1 MVKFAKAFLF
11 AFIVMVAAVSCTS
24 STSPQPNTEK
34 QPMPGY
40 PATGQQLVSTSAYP
54 APVSEEK
61 DPKSL
66 YPQSVNVPEPKPD
79 LGVITGK
86 VIERGTKEVYL
97 APTLILGE
105 LTFADNPDAPP
116 LVGFSEKTDPKGIQD
131 QSGKFIFQDIKPGK
145 YSIVVWT
152 PMSQTL
158 VSDADGNTLFVTVE
172 AGKVTDLG
180 NVFVP

>member
-1 MVKFAKAFLF
+1 MVKFTKAFLF
-11 AFIVMVAAVSCTS
+11 AFFLMVAVVSCTS
-24 STSPQPNTEK
+24 SATPQMNVEK
-34 QPMPGY
+34 QPTPGY
-40 PATGQQLVSTSAYP
+40 PATDQQPESTIAYP
-54 APVSEEK
+54 GPVSEEK

-66 YPQSVNVPEPKPD
+66 YPQSVDIPKPKAD

-86 VIERGTKEVYL
+86 VIESGTKEVYL

-116 LVGFSEKTDPKGIQD
+116 LVGFSEKTDPIGIQD
-131 QSGKFIFQDIKPGK
+131 QSGKFVFEDIKPGK

-158 VSDADGNTLFVTVE
+158 ISDADGNTLFVTVE